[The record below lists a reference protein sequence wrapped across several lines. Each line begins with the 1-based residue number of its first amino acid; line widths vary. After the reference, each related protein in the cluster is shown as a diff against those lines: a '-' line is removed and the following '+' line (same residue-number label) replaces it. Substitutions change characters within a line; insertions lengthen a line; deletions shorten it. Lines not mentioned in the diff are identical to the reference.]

1 MIGGWEGL
9 SNGTP
14 IESIESTARA
24 RTRRARAR
32 RAMAP
37 SNATAYVARDGSAR
51 SRKPWSLSG
60 LAWGAI
66 GVVDAFVRTL
76 VVEGYADAYAGR
88 GGGSRAR
95 ANEGVNARGRVTVNR
110 GGGASVRGFGDNVRG
125 VDHSAPAPA

>member
-1 MIGGWEGL
+1 MIGGWRTVEWRAHR
-9 SNGTP
+9 T
-14 IESIESTARA
+14 IESTARA
-24 RTRRARAR
+24 GKRRARAR

-88 GGGSRAR
+88 GGGV
-95 ANEGVNARGRVTVNR
+95 ERGRTK
-110 GGGASVRGFGDNVRG
+110 G
-125 VDHSAPAPA
+125 